1 MSIVDVIGS
10 LKWRIGKPL
19 DHGVF
24 AISAKEGGDICVGV
38 FRDASVAAYVVAQH
52 NESLDK

>member
-10 LKWRIGKPL
+10 LKWRVGKPL

-24 AISAKEGGDICVGV
+24 AVSAKEGGDICVGV

-52 NESLDK
+52 NESLDE